1 MNPNDL
7 ANELEAQNYD
17 YWLNLMLDNVPNDI
31 DKREGSIIYDA
42 VAPAAMVNAQQS
54 LSLANIIRETYIKTA
69 QGEFLDYRAFEHGT
83 SRYEATNAEVKAK
96 FNDDDG
102 NPVNVEV
109 GDRFASIAESP
120 IFYTVIKSNGD
131 GTAEMQAEEAGTSAN
146 SYLGQVLPVTPN
158 DNLAWAE
165 ITEITIPARDEEN
178 DEHLRARLLNTNSWV
193 AYGGNVADYLNMT
206 SKINDVGATQVYPT
220 WDGADANDWTEMLLR
235 MYTRWCDKKG
245 YKVETLDLLEGDE
258 AGIKSVTLKVKG
270 EFAYGYLKAE
280 KGVHR
285 LVRISPFNANGKRQ
299 TSFASVEV
307 LPELTKDQDIDIRP
321 EDLKI
326 DTYRAS
332 GAGGQHVNKTESAIR
347 ITHLPTGIVV
357 QCQNERS
364 QFANKDTAMAM
375 LKSKLIELKERA
387 HKEKIEDL
395 TGELK
400 DMGWGSQIRS
410 YVFHPYNMVKDHRT
424 NEETSNLNAVMN
436 GEIDQFIVSY
446 LKEEAKK

>member
-1 MNPNDL
+1 MQENGFWDDIKRAEEVTRESKSIKDKIDRYESLVNRLEDVEVLAELAEEDEETISEVIYEIRDIEKQIDNYRIELLLSGEYDRNDVI
-7 ANELEAQNYD
+7 
-17 YWLNLMLDNVPNDI
+17 LNLHAGVG
-31 DKREGSIIYDA
+31 GS
-42 VAPAAMVNAQQS
+42 
-54 LSLANIIRETYIKTA
+54 
-69 QGEFLDYRAFEHGT
+69 
-83 SRYEATNAEVKAK
+83 
-96 FNDDDG
+96 
-102 NPVNVEV
+102 
-109 GDRFASIAESP
+109 
-120 IFYTVIKSNGD
+120 
-131 GTAEMQAEEAGTSAN
+131 
-146 SYLGQVLPVTPN
+146 
-158 DNLAWAE
+158 
-165 ITEITIPARDEEN
+165 
-178 DEHLRARLLNTNSWV
+178 
-193 AYGGNVADYLNMT
+193 
-206 SKINDVGATQVYPT
+206 
-220 WDGADANDWTEMLLR
+220 DANDWTEMLLR
-235 MYTRWCDKKG
+235 MYTRWCEKKG

-258 AGIKSVTLKVKG
+258 AGIKSVTLKVRG

-321 EDLKI
+321 EDLRV

-347 ITHLPTGIVV
+347 ITHIPTGIVV

-364 QFANKDTAMAM
+364 QFSNRDTAMSM
-375 LKSKLIELKERA
+375 LKSKLIELKDRA

-424 NEETSNLNAVMN
+424 NEETANLNAVMN
-436 GEIDQFIVSY
+436 GEIDQFITTY
-446 LKEEAKK
+446 LKSITK

>member
-1 MNPNDL
+1 MIIKLESELAKLNDIKKVIKEMGASL
-7 ANELEAQNYD
+7 DKEALEKQLKELELQMQENGF
-17 YWLNLMLDNVPNDI
+17 WEDI
-31 DKREGSIIYDA
+31 KRAEEVTKESKRIKDKIDRYESLVSRIEDVEILAELIDEDDEESIDE
-42 VAPAAMVNAQQS
+42 V
-54 LSLANIIRETYIKTA
+54 IREIRSIEKDVEGYRIELLLS
-69 QGEFLDYRAFEHGT
+69 GEY
-83 SRYEATNAEVKAK
+83 
-96 FNDDDG
+96 
-102 NPVNVEV
+102 
-109 GDRFASIAESP
+109 DR
-120 IFYTVIKSNGD
+120 
-131 GTAEMQAEEAGTSAN
+131 
-146 SYLGQVLPVTPN
+146 
-158 DNLAWAE
+158 
-165 ITEITIPARDEEN
+165 
-178 DEHLRARLLNTNSWV
+178 
-193 AYGGNVADYLNMT
+193 
-206 SKINDVGATQVYPT
+206 NDVILTLHAGV
-220 WDGADANDWTEMLLR
+220 GGSDANDWTEMLLR
-235 MYTRWCDKKG
+235 MYTRWCEKRG
-245 YKVETLDLLEGDE
+245 FKVETLDYLEGDE

-307 LPELTKDQDIDIRP
+307 LPELTKDQDIEIRS

-357 QCQNERS
+357 QCQSERS
-364 QFANKDTAMAM
+364 QFSNKDTAMAM
-375 LKSKLIELKERA
+375 LKSKLIDLKERA

-424 NEETSNLNAVMN
+424 GEETANLNAVMN
-436 GEIDQFIVSY
+436 GEIDNFITAY
-446 LKEEAKK
+446 LKNNN

>member
-1 MNPNDL
+1 MQEKGFWDDIKRAEEVTKESKRIKDKIDRFDSL
-7 ANELEAQNYD
+7 VTRVEDVEVLSELIE
-17 YWLNLMLDNVPNDI
+17 
-31 DKREGSIIYDA
+31 E
-42 VAPAAMVNAQQS
+42 
-54 LSLANIIRETYIKTA
+54 
-69 QGEFLDYRAFEHGT
+69 
-83 SRYEATNAEVKAK
+83 
-96 FNDDDG
+96 DDDESI
-102 NPVNVEV
+102 NEV
-109 GDRFASIAESP
+109 
-120 IFYTVIKSNGD
+120 
-131 GTAEMQAEEAGTSAN
+131 
-146 SYLGQVLPVTPN
+146 
-158 DNLAWAE
+158 
-165 ITEITIPARDEEN
+165 ITEIRSIEKDVEEYRIELLLSGEYDRN
-178 DEHLRARLLNTNSWV
+178 DSILTLHAGV
-193 AYGGNVADYLNMT
+193 GG
-206 SKINDVGATQVYPT
+206 S
-220 WDGADANDWTEMLLR
+220 DANDWTEMLLR
-235 MYTRWCDKKG
+235 MYTRWCEKKG
-245 YKVETLDLLEGDE
+245 FKVETVDYLEGDE

-307 LPELTKDQDIDIRP
+307 LPELTKDQDIDIRS

-357 QCQNERS
+357 QCQSERS
-364 QFANKDTAMAM
+364 QFANKDTAMSM
-375 LKSKLIELKERA
+375 LKSKLIDLKERA

-424 NEETSNLNAVMN
+424 GEETANLNAIMN
-436 GEIDQFIVSY
+436 GEIDNFITAY
-446 LKEEAKK
+446 LKNNK